1 MPSFD
6 AVVEPNRV
14 ELRNAIDQCVREIG
28 TRFDFKGTHAAVEYA
43 EDALTLFTRWN
54 LTIGSLPPARS

>member
-14 ELRNAIDQCVREIG
+14 ELRNAIDSPLFRLLRCHAGRE
-28 TRFDFKGTHAAVEYA
+28 RCAAEFEAYA
-43 EDALTLFTRWN
+43 ER
-54 LTIGSLPPARS
+54 